1 MNPSS
6 SNWSIGILL
15 LRFFIG
21 ARLIYGVIDNII
33 SWQQMEEFAAFLS
46 ANGFPFP
53 LASAISSVA
62 VQFIGGVFVL
72 LGFKIKWACVLLA
85 FNFIVAIV
93 FFHLRVSDSVE
104 GMTPALAMLFGSL
117 TLFFTGAGQYAVD
130 ND

>member
-21 ARLIYGVIDNII
+21 ARLIYGVIDNIM

-53 LASAISSVA
+53 LVSAISSVA
-62 VQFIGGVFVL
+62 VQFIGGVCVL
-72 LGFKIKWACVLLA
+72 LGFKIKWASVLLT

-117 TLFFTGAGQYAVD
+117 TLFFTGAGRYAVD